1 MPSPKMC
8 RRDSP
13 RSTHSEAPFTQ
24 PPIQLQN
31 KPARNIAASLHP
43 DISLPNATH
52 ASRHTLRFSKKSAW
66 IGQIT
71 EQMAPMP

>member
-1 MPSPKMC
+1 MC
-8 RRDSP
+8 RRASP
-13 RSTHSEAPFTQ
+13 ISTYSEALFTQ

-43 DISLPNATH
+43 DTSLPNATR
-52 ASRHTLRFSKKSAW
+52 ASRHALRFSKKSAW
-66 IGQIT
+66 IGHIT